1 MIKNFKEFILEKD
14 ENDPWKP
21 KLTPQKMD
29 SLSSDARINSLFQDI
44 DRDFNNYPSLG
55 ALRASEIQ
63 ITQEI
68 RSWSGFQEKAELNTV
83 KKEPCRLFLKFEKG
97 PEQYKVD
104 LEFELSYKG
113 VENYD
118 IPEPDYNYAVS
129 DKRLGVSLERIH
141 ITRITVKSDTAQF
154 DSTEF
159 NKTLRRTVDRFI
171 VTLIRPDFDMIGDP
185 AVLIAQ
191 P

>member
-83 KKEPCRLFLKFEKG
+83 KTEPCRLFLKFEKG
-97 PEQYKVD
+97 PERYKVD

-129 DKRLGVSLERIH
+129 DKRLGVSLEKIH
-141 ITRITVKSDTAQF
+141 VTRITVKSDTAKF